1 MIEIFLVLIFIFL
14 VGFSFFLV
22 FYFKKVIKELKEE
35 KKEDTSLS
43 LIQQNLFE
51 MRRTFENGYG
61 KIAEELGRVKE
72 IGRQMKDFQEFLKS
86 PKFRGNV
93 GEQILRDLLEEIL
106 PKENFS
112 LSYQF
117 REGQMVDAII
127 KTRQGLIPID
137 SKFPMESFRKFHQ
150 AREEEKERLKKE
162 FIRDI
167 KKHIED
173 ISKKYILPHEGTV
186 DFALMYIPSESI
198 FYEITI
204 NQQDLIDYG
213 RKKRVYFVSP
223 NSFYYFLHTIMM
235 ALEGAKIEEAS
246 RKILDSLRGI
256 RQETLKF
263 EEELNV
269 LVSHINKTKSASE
282 RVMSKFSKLASKIEN
297 LGALKEKEEPKKL
310 ENGEG

>member
-106 PKENFS
+106 PKS
-112 LSYQF
+112 
-117 REGQMVDAII
+117 
-127 KTRQGLIPID
+127 
-137 SKFPMESFRKFHQ
+137 
-150 AREEEKERLKKE
+150 
-162 FIRDI
+162 
-167 KKHIED
+167 
-173 ISKKYILPHEGTV
+173 
-186 DFALMYIPSESI
+186 
-198 FYEITI
+198 
-204 NQQDLIDYG
+204 
-213 RKKRVYFVSP
+213 
-223 NSFYYFLHTIMM
+223 
-235 ALEGAKIEEAS
+235 
-246 RKILDSLRGI
+246 
-256 RQETLKF
+256 
-263 EEELNV
+263 
-269 LVSHINKTKSASE
+269 
-282 RVMSKFSKLASKIEN
+282 
-297 LGALKEKEEPKKL
+297 
-310 ENGEG
+310 